1 MNGVARVFFLS
12 SLVFGLAGLLLGNIM
27 AASHDHTQLPT
38 HAHTMVVGWL
48 SFAVFGMFYHQF
60 PAAAASML
68 AKIHMA
74 VAELSLLVLIVALY
88 MLYGGKMSFEP
99 AAAISSI
106 VYALSFL
113 LFAFIAWRA
122 VSAKR

>member
-1 MNGVARVFFLS
+1 MGGVARTFFLS
-12 SLVFGLAGLLLGNIM
+12 SLVFGLAGLVLGNVM

-60 PAAAASML
+60 PAAAAGVL
-68 AKIHMA
+68 AKVHLA
-74 VAELSLLVLIVALY
+74 VAEISLLVLLVGLY
-88 MLYGGKMSFEP
+88 MIYGGNRSLEP
-99 AAAISSI
+99 VAAIAAI
-106 VYALSFL
+106 VYALSFA

-122 VSAKR
+122 VSEKT